1 MAWVATKVSRLTEL
15 AAFQPDHYFFIMNQT
30 SINSLRRISGFKIG
44 KSLTL
49 LLGALVAFGFGCNKN
64 QSSTGTK
71 ASPKATWDFWQTI
84 QEPPPRNTLYQRM
97 EGFNA
102 KNASAQDLAVMGLLF
117 RQMAETSHTKANQIA
132 SASVADVDVD
142 AANYG
147 VKKAQLLVEYAKMFE
162 RAAQLT
168 EKQNE
173 LTSGEDW
180 VLGFLFALARH
191 SDEGEDA
198 WGNALKEELV
208 DKAKTFGNLEVD
220 GRSVATFMQSLSD
233 ATANL
238 QTKEMQTRIALA
250 QRYGKEFPTSDALAS
265 QRAAPVP
272 EVLSSAKLK
281 PMREELMKNL
291 IGRKIRTAAAGTWS
305 FDVGEF
311 KTFDVAHGTN
321 YGDVVDFEVSTHVKG
336 WFSREEHD
344 FRLLMTYQKTKDTM
358 KLMFVKPL

>member
-1 MAWVATKVSRLTEL
+1 
-15 AAFQPDHYFFIMNQT
+15 
-30 SINSLRRISGFKIG
+30 
-44 KSLTL
+44 
-49 LLGALVAFGFGCNKN
+49 
-64 QSSTGTK
+64 
-71 ASPKATWDFWQTI
+71 
-84 QEPPPRNTLYQRM
+84 M

-102 KNASAQDLAVMGLLF
+102 ENASAQDLQVMGLLF
-117 RQMAETSHTKANQIA
+117 RQMAETCRTKANQIT
-132 SASVADVDVD
+132 SARVADVDVD

-180 VLGFLFALARH
+180 LFGYLFALARH

-198 WGNALKEELV
+198 WGKALKEELV

-238 QTKEMQTRIALA
+238 QTIEMQTRIALA
-250 QRYGKEFPTSDALAS
+250 QRYGREFPTSDALAS
-265 QRAAPVP
+265 QRAAPAP

-291 IGRKIRTAAAGTWS
+291 IGRKIRTAAAGTWT
-305 FDVGEF
+305 FDALGEF

-321 YGDVVDFEVSTHVKG
+321 YGDVVDFEVSTHVQG
-336 WFSREEHD
+336 LFSGAEHD
-344 FRLLMTYQKTKDTM
+344 FRLLMTYQKTKDTV